1 MSRPWMYGDHT
12 TTQYL
17 SGVEEFIRCALSHQR
32 STKAEKIYCPCRDC
46 KNIRRL
52 DDIDEIE
59 DHLFRRGFKEDYHVW
74 FWHGEKIPD
83 RPSTSV
89 NEFDVRVDTDDSDD
103 DIAENNEM
111 DDDQEDDEINGMMD
125 GVRDHLNE
133 QPQMFEQVS
142 KAAETPLY
150 PGCTKF
156 SKLEAVSILYN
167 LKCASGWTDGSFN
180 TLLEWLGEF
189 LPEGNEM
196 PISTYYARKLMCPL
210 GLDVVKIDACPND
223 CMLYRNEHENS
234 DECPKCGA
242 SRYKRKGIN
251 SAKRGPAAKVMWYLP
266 IIPRFQRLFSI
277 KKEAKNLRWHAE
289 GRKKDGQLRH
299 PADSPQWRNID
310 KKYSEFGDEVRNLR
324 LALCTDG
331 VSPYGPKQPG
341 NDIDVYLAPLVDD
354 LKLLWN
360 EGVPMFDA
368 YTNSNFTLRAM
379 VFCTINDFPAYGN
392 LSGYKT
398 KGEQACPV
406 CEEDM
411 KPAYLS
417 NYRKNVYLDYRKFL
431 SRYHPYRKKKKEF
444 NGYTEEGVARTALT
458 GSQVYE
464 RIKNVDTKYGKCFKS
479 KSKKGVLWK
488 KVSILWDLPYWK
500 DLSVRHCLDVMHIEK
515 NVCDAIIGTLL
526 NIPGKTKDNQNVRF
540 DMKERNIRPD
550 LWPVVKPDGKRT
562 FLPPACY
569 TMSRKEK
576 KVFCEC
582 LHGIKVPSGYSSNVK
597 RLVSLP
603 DLRLI
608 GMKSHD
614 CHVLLNVFLPIA
626 LRGILPKH
634 VRHVITKLCVFFS
647 SICAKVID
655 PEKLDALH
663 VDIVETL
670 CRFEMYFPPSFFD
683 IMVHLIVHLVRE
695 IKLCGP
701 VYLRW
706 MYPFERFFGGLKDK
720 VKNRA
725 NPEGSIIRGV
735 LHEEISQ
742 YAAEFLSRLHPIGLP
757 KSRHTGRLEGE
768 GVIGKKVI
776 SPPSERKSK
785 AHLCVLQ
792 HLTEVN
798 PYIEKHKW
806 LSRGPRLCVRS
817 YEGYDINGFTFYTR
831 RQDEKSVVQNSG
843 VKVIA
848 SSRVYASAKDKR
860 PVDATQSYYGVIEEI
875 WELDYNNFTIPVFRC
890 KWVNNP
896 NGVKQD
902 EIYPGLTLV
911 NFDRLSD
918 SDEPFILASQAKQ
931 IFYVVDNVDPRW
943 RAVVQG
949 KRHILGIDDVVD
961 EDEYDEYDDTP
972 LLSTVVQPL
981 PEEEDINNTNHIR
994 TDHREGIWEFLR
1006 GMADERAMG
1015 TIFYIDISIIGLNLI
1030 VLTIQRAEAGILTPD
1045 SKTYATSASEGTCRG
1060 GLKANRLNKLAPLEA
1075 GLVRPAS
1082 KGTC

>member
-17 SGVEEFIRCALSHQR
+17 SGVEEFIRCALAHQQ
-32 STKAEKIYCPCRDC
+32 
-46 KNIRRL
+46 
-52 DDIDEIE
+52 
-59 DHLFRRGFKEDYHVW
+59 DYHVW

-83 RPSTSV
+83 YPSSSV

-111 DDDQEDDEINGMMD
+111 DDDDDQEDDEINGMMD

-133 QPQMFEQVS
+133 RPQMFEQVS

-156 SKLEAVSILYN
+156 SKLEAVSVLYN

-210 GLDVVKIDACPND
+210 GLDVVKIDTCPND
-223 CMLYRNEHENS
+223 CMLYRNEHEKLN
-234 DECPKCGA
+234 ECPKCGA
-242 SRYKRKGIN
+242 SRYKRKGVN
-251 SAKRGPAAKVMWYLP
+251 SAKRGPSTKVMWYLP

-277 KKEAKNLRWHAE
+277 KKEAENLRWHAE

-310 KKYSEFGDEVRNLR
+310 KKYSEFGDEIRNLR

-331 VSPYGPKQPG
+331 VSLYGPKQPE

-398 KGEQACPV
+398 KGEQACPI

-411 KPAYLS
+411 KPAYLR
-417 NYRKNVYLDYRKFL
+417 NYKKNVYVEYRKFL

-444 NGYTEEGVARTALT
+444 NGYTEEGVARTPLT

-488 KVSILWDLPYWK
+488 KVSIWDLPYWK
-500 DLSVRHCLDVMHIEK
+500 DLS
-515 NVCDAIIGTLL
+515 
-526 NIPGKTKDNQNVRF
+526 
-540 DMKERNIRPD
+540 ERNIRPD
-550 LWPVVKPDGKRT
+550 LWPVVKPDGKKT
-562 FLPPACY
+562 FLPPTCY

-582 LHGIKVPSGYSSNVK
+582 LHGIKVPSGYLSNVK
-597 RLVSLP
+597 RLVSLS
-603 DLRLI
+603 DIRLI

-614 CHVLLNVFLPIA
+614 CHVLINVFLPIA

-634 VRHVITKLCVFFS
+634 LRHVITKLCVFFS

-655 PEKLDALH
+655 PEILDALH
-663 VDIVETL
+663 VDIVKTL

-683 IMVHLIVHLVRE
+683 IMVHLIAHLVRE

-706 MYPFERFFGGLKDK
+706 MYPFERFFGSLKDK
-720 VKNRA
+720 VKNRS

-742 YAAEFLSRLHPIGLP
+742 YTAEFLSRIHPIGLP

-776 SPPSERKSK
+776 YPPSERKNK

-798 PYIEKHKW
+798 PYIEKHYTELQHTNPKLNERALMREHNQTFVDWFKKEVAEELRKEHDVSDTVKW
-806 LSRGPRLCVRS
+806 LSRGP
-817 YEGYDINGFTFYTR
+817 
-831 RQDEKSVVQNSG
+831 
-843 VKVIA
+843 
-848 SSRVYASAKDKR
+848 
-860 PVDATQSYYGVIEEI
+860 
-875 WELDYNNFTIPVFRC
+875 
-890 KWVNNP
+890 
-896 NGVKQD
+896 
-902 EIYPGLTLV
+902 
-911 NFDRLSD
+911 
-918 SDEPFILASQAKQ
+918 
-931 IFYVVDNVDPRW
+931 
-943 RAVVQG
+943 
-949 KRHILGIDDVVD
+949 
-961 EDEYDEYDDTP
+961 
-972 LLSTVVQPL
+972 
-981 PEEEDINNTNHIR
+981 
-994 TDHREGIWEFLR
+994 
-1006 GMADERAMG
+1006 
-1015 TIFYIDISIIGLNLI
+1015 
-1030 VLTIQRAEAGILTPD
+1030 
-1045 SKTYATSASEGTCRG
+1045 
-1060 GLKANRLNKLAPLEA
+1060 
-1075 GLVRPAS
+1075 
-1082 KGTC
+1082 